1 MDLSYYLIV
10 SFCVLLFSISKSGFS
25 GGGLALISVAVLSI
39 NFGPLRAISILLPLL
54 LVCDA
59 IASFLNRRYFDKKR
73 VLGLMPYTLIGVI
86 IGTILFKNID
96 LNIISIFIGSLSLAY
111 VTFNYLLEKKFL
123 KSIPFYGSKSF
134 WGSLSGFTSFCLHS
148 GGLPMNTYLISQYK
162 KKTEFVATLVFS
174 MAFINLAKILPY
186 FYLEILS
193 FKQIIEYLIFS
204 PIAIFGVILGHWMNS
219 KLSDKSFFLIINIFI
234 VLASL
239 RLIYQGIIGV

>member
-96 LNIISIFIGSLSLAY
+96 LNIISILIGSLSLAY
-111 VTFNYLLEKKFL
+111 VTFNYLLENNNMIDANIHFKKGL
-123 KSIPFYGSKSF
+123 VIPIKF
-134 WGSLSGFTSFCLHS
+134 
-148 GGLPMNTYLISQYK
+148 
-162 KKTEFVATLVFS
+162 
-174 MAFINLAKILPY
+174 KIL
-186 FYLEILS
+186 IGS
-193 FKQIIEYLIFS
+193 
-204 PIAIFGVILGHWMNS
+204 
-219 KLSDKSFFLIINIFI
+219 SDHKHH
-234 VLASL
+234 
-239 RLIYQGIIGV
+239 